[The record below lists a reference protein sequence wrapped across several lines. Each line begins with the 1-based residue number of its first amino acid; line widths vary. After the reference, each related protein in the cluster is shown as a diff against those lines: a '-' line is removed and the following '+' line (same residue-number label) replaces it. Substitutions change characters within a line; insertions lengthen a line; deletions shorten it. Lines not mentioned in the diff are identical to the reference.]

1 MYRKL
6 NDFLLGYKEVKQVNH
21 LKCKEMGHVIN
32 DALDDEGGEGT
43 GEDASAIQRL
53 VLIAS
58 LGLLSRLF
66 YFTIRDRPCH
76 VTVLCQVERR
86 V

>member
-1 MYRKL
+1 
-6 NDFLLGYKEVKQVNH
+6 
-21 LKCKEMGHVIN
+21 MGHVIN

-58 LGLLSRLF
+58 AWSFITPFLLHNTRQALSCHSTVPGGKEGLTLRKG
-66 YFTIRDRPCH
+66 CK
-76 VTVLCQVERR
+76 
-86 V
+86 